1 MPLAFRGM
9 RSRAVTGFVSK
20 FTYRSAPHR
29 SPAPQRVSDTQGVLP
44 FAARGRRSA
53 PRPPHGTA
61 RRCRPVSCVATAC
74 AARADPS
81 LNTIENICYSRSWSG
96 VAVHGR
102 RMKPRETR
110 ARRRQYTRRKTYNLL
125 PKAGLQ

>member
-61 RRCRPVSCVATAC
+61 RRCRRCELCGDCVRGSRRPV
-74 AARADPS
+74 P
-81 LNTIENICYSRSWSG
+81 E
-96 VAVHGR
+96 HH
-102 RMKPRETR
+102 
-110 ARRRQYTRRKTYNLL
+110 RKYML
-125 PKAGLQ
+125 

>member
-20 FTYRSAPHR
+20 LTYMAPRREPRARSA
-29 SPAPQRVSDTQGVLP
+29 VWGQGVLP

-61 RRCRPVSCVATAC
+61 RPLSTCHPDTYVWDCARLAPTRP
-74 AARADPS
+74 PS
-81 LNTIENICYSRSWSG
+81 
-96 VAVHGR
+96 
-102 RMKPRETR
+102 P
-110 ARRRQYTRRKTYNLL
+110 
-125 PKAGLQ
+125 

>member
-1 MPLAFRGM
+1 MRGTFKVLDSLSSAPQGAADPAPRSPTLMPPASRGLPSSGDPDRM

-61 RRCRPVSCVATAC
+61 RCC
-74 AARADPS
+74 
-81 LNTIENICYSRSWSG
+81 
-96 VAVHGR
+96 
-102 RMKPRETR
+102 
-110 ARRRQYTRRKTYNLL
+110 
-125 PKAGLQ
+125 

>member
-61 RRCRPVSCVATAC
+61 RPLSTCHPDTYVCGTVRGSRRPV
-74 AARADPS
+74 P
-81 LNTIENICYSRSWSG
+81 E
-96 VAVHGR
+96 HH
-102 RMKPRETR
+102 
-110 ARRRQYTRRKTYNLL
+110 RKYML
-125 PKAGLQ
+125 